1 MDVYSPYNSANRW
14 FTERDISIIL
24 HRHGLPHYKVRNPRV
39 FQTAMVH
46 TTYVRRTDYTTP
58 DGRPAQLA
66 PCPPGVMPLQ
76 DESYECLEFEG
87 DSVLGC
93 CVATFLRKK
102 YPERKQGFLTDA
114 RKALVNNEC
123 IGGLSKQLGL
133 DRFYVISRHNE
144 ESPAIAG
151 RANLKKLGDIFEAFL
166 GALWTDCGQRFQVV
180 YTFVTTVLEA
190 YLDIEDIVAETTN
203 YKDLFQKYCQREL
216 KCTPV
221 YEMLSNDP
229 KTNTIRVAVC
239 DASGKHIAYGHGST
253 RKKAEQMACREALS
267 GVGCSGE
274 SSS

>member
-1 MDVYSPYNSANRW
+1 MDVYSPYNPANRW

-24 HRHGLPHYKVRNPRV
+24 HKHGLPHYKVRNPRV

-58 DGRPAQLA
+58 DGRAASLA
-66 PCPPGVMPLQ
+66 PCPTGVMPLQ

-93 CVATFLRKK
+93 CVATYLRKK

-114 RKALVNNEC
+114 RKDLVNNEC

-133 DRFYVISRHNE
+133 EKFYVISRHNE

-151 RANLKKLGDIFEAFL
+151 RNNLKKLGDIFEAFL
-166 GALWTDCGQRFQVV
+166 GALWTDCGQRFNIV
-180 YTFVTTVLEA
+180 YIFVTTVLEA

-221 YEMLSNDP
+221 YVMLSNDP
-229 KTNTIRVAVC
+229 KTSTIRVAVC
-239 DASGKHIAYGHGST
+239 DGSGAQLAYGSGST
-253 RKKAEQMACREALS
+253 RKKAEQLAARDALTAC
-267 GVGCSGE
+267 GCDA
-274 SSS
+274 